1 MLNGHS
7 KKYELEITMGSMKI
21 RIIIALVIGAFSLI
35 SYFSSTTQNPITG
48 EKQHI
53 SMSEDEEIAMGLQS
67 APEMAN
73 QFGGVS
79 QNAQAQ
85 AIVEQIGKEVVQQS
99 VAKKSKYQFNF
110 HLLADAKTVNAF
122 ALPGGQIFITEALLS
137 RLKTKAQLAG
147 VLGHEVGHV
156 LARHSA
162 EHIAKQKLTS
172 GLTTAAVIGVDPTGG
187 GAQMAQM
194 VAGLINMKYG
204 RADELEADKLGL
216 RLMSEASYDPRALIG
231 VMEILAQA
239 SGGSRQPE
247 YSSTHP
253 SPENRMEKIQQELAT
268 MFPGGVPEGLKK

>member
-1 MLNGHS
+1 
-7 KKYELEITMGSMKI
+7 MGSFKV
-21 RIIIALVIGAFSLI
+21 RIIIALVIAAFSLI

-53 SMSEDEEIAMGLQS
+53 SMSEEEEIAMGLQS

-73 QFGGVS
+73 QFGGLS
-79 QNAQAQ
+79 RNAEAR
-85 AIVEQIGKEVVQQS
+85 ALVEQIGSEVVQQS
-99 VAKKSKYQFNF
+99 VAKTSKYQFNF
-110 HLLADAKTVNAF
+110 HLLADPQTVNAF
-122 ALPGGQIFITEALLS
+122 ALPGGQIFITEALLG
-137 RLKTKAQLAG
+137 RLQTKAQLAG

-204 RADELEADKLGL
+204 RADELESDKLGL
-216 RLMSEASYDPRALIG
+216 RLMAEAGYDPRELIG

-239 SGGSRQPE
+239 SGGGSRQPE
-247 YSSTHP
+247 FASTHP
-253 SPENRMEKIQQELAT
+253 SPENRVQKIQEELSA
-268 MFPGGVPEGLKK
+268 MFPNGVPEGLKK

>member
-1 MLNGHS
+1 
-7 KKYELEITMGSMKI
+7 MGGFKI
-21 RIIIALVIGAFSLI
+21 RIIIALVIAAFSLI
-35 SYFSSTTQNPITG
+35 SYFSSTTHNPITG

-53 SMSEDEEIAMGLQS
+53 SMSEEEEIAMGLQS

-73 QFGGVS
+73 QFGGLS
-79 QNAQAQ
+79 KSAEGSAM
-85 AIVEQIGKEVVQQS
+85 VEQIGSEVVKQS
-99 VAKKSKYQFNF
+99 VAKTSKYKFNF
-110 HLLADAKTVNAF
+110 HLLADQQTVNAF

-172 GLTTAAVIGVDPTGG
+172 GLTTAAVIGVDPAGG

-204 RADELEADKLGL
+204 RADELESDKLGL
-216 RLMSEASYDPRALIG
+216 RLMSEAGYDPRALIG

-247 YSSTHP
+247 FASSHP
-253 SPENRMEKIQQELAT
+253 SPENRVQKIEEELAAL
-268 MFPGGVPEGLKK
+268 FPNGVPQGLKK

>member
-1 MLNGHS
+1 
-7 KKYELEITMGSMKI
+7 MGGLKI
-21 RIIIALVIGAFSLI
+21 RIIIALVIAAFSVI

-53 SMSEDEEIAMGLQS
+53 SMTEDEEIAMGLQS

-73 QFGGVS
+73 QFGGLS
-79 QNAQAQ
+79 RSADGRAL
-85 AIVEQIGKEVVQQS
+85 VEQTGAEVVRQS
-99 VAKKSKYQFNF
+99 VAKTSKYQFNF
-110 HLLADAKTVNAF
+110 HLLADQQTVNAF

-137 RLKTKAQLAG
+137 RLKTKGQLAG

-204 RADELEADKLGL
+204 RGDELEADKLGL
-216 RLMSEASYDPRALIG
+216 RLMSEAQYDPRAMIG
-231 VMEILAQA
+231 VMEILEQA
-239 SGGSRQPE
+239 TGGSRQPE
-247 YSSTHP
+247 FGSSHP
-253 SPENRMEKIQQELAT
+253 SPENRIQKIQEELKAL
-268 MFPGGVPEGLKK
+268 FPNGAPAGLKP

>member
-1 MLNGHS
+1 
-7 KKYELEITMGSMKI
+7 MGSLKI
-21 RIIIALVIGAFSLI
+21 RIIIALVIAAFSVI

-79 QNAQAQ
+79 RNADASSL
-85 AIVEQIGKEVVQQS
+85 VKQIGNEVVQQS
-99 VAKKSKYQFNF
+99 VAKTSKYKFDF
-110 HLLADAKTVNAF
+110 HLLADQQTVNAF

-137 RLKTKAQLAG
+137 RLKTKGQLAG

-172 GLTTAAVIGVDPTGG
+172 GLTTAAVIVWFI
-187 GAQMAQM
+187 
-194 VAGLINMKYG
+194 VR
-204 RADELEADKLGL
+204 RA
-216 RLMSEASYDPRALIG
+216 P
-231 VMEILAQA
+231 
-239 SGGSRQPE
+239 
-247 YSSTHP
+247 
-253 SPENRMEKIQQELAT
+253 
-268 MFPGGVPEGLKK
+268 

>member
-1 MLNGHS
+1 
-7 KKYELEITMGSMKI
+7 MGSFKV
-21 RIIIALVIGAFSLI
+21 RIMIALVIAAVSLI
-35 SYFSSTTQNPITG
+35 SYFSSTSENPITG

-53 SMSEDEEIAMGLQS
+53 GMSEEEEIAMGLQS
-67 APEMAN
+67 APEMAR
-73 QFGGVS
+73 QFGGLS
-79 QNAQAQ
+79 QNAEARGL
-85 AIVEQIGKEVVQQS
+85 VEQIGSEVVQQS
-99 VAKKSKYQFNF
+99 VAKTSKYQFNF
-110 HLLADAKTVNAF
+110 HLLADPKTVNAF

-162 EHIAKQKLTS
+162 EQMAKQRLTS
-172 GLTTAAVIGVDPTGG
+172 GLTTAAVIGVDPSGG

-204 RADELEADKLGL
+204 REDELESDKLGL
-216 RLMSEASYDPRALIG
+216 RLMSEAGYDPRALTA

-247 YSSTHP
+247 FASTHP
-253 SPENRMEKIQQELAT
+253 NPENRVQRIEQELAAL
-268 MFPGGVPEGLKK
+268 FPNGVPEGLVK

>member
-1 MLNGHS
+1 
-7 KKYELEITMGSMKI
+7 MGGSKI
-21 RIIIALVIGAFSLI
+21 RIIIALVIAGVSLI
-35 SYFSSTTQNPITG
+35 SYFSSTTHNPITG

-67 APEMAN
+67 APEMAR
-73 QFGGVS
+73 QFGGLSRNAEKS
-79 QNAQAQ
+79 QLVA
-85 AIVEQIGKEVVQQS
+85 QIGNEVVQQS
-99 VAKKSKYQFNF
+99 IAKTSKYQFNF
-110 HLLADAKTVNAF
+110 HLLADQQTVNAF
-122 ALPGGQIFITEALLS
+122 ALPGGQIFITEALLG
-137 RLKTKAQLAG
+137 RIKTKGQLAG

-204 RADELEADKLGL
+204 RADELESDKLGL
-216 RLMSEASYDPRALIG
+216 RLMAEAGYDPRALIG

-247 YSSTHP
+247 FSSSHP
-253 SPENRMEKIQQELAT
+253 SPENRVQKIEDGLNEL
-268 MFPGGVPEGLKK
+268 FPNGVPAGLEP

>member
-1 MLNGHS
+1 
-7 KKYELEITMGSMKI
+7 MGSFKV
-21 RIIIALVIGAFSLI
+21 RIIIALVIAAFSLI

-53 SMSEDEEIAMGLQS
+53 SMSEEEEIAMGLQS

-73 QFGGVS
+73 QFGGLS
-79 QNAQAQ
+79 RNAEAR
-85 AIVEQIGKEVVQQS
+85 ALVEQIGGEVVQQS
-99 VAKKSKYQFNF
+99 VAKTSKYKFNF
-110 HLLADAKTVNAF
+110 HLLADPQTVNAF

-137 RLKTKAQLAG
+137 RLHTKAQLAG

-172 GLTTAAVIGVDPTGG
+172 GLTTAAVIGVDPSGG

-204 RADELEADKLGL
+204 RADELESDKLGL
-216 RLMSEASYDPRALIG
+216 RLMAEAGYDPRELIG

-239 SGGSRQPE
+239 SGGGSRQPE
-247 YSSTHP
+247 FASTHP
-253 SPENRMEKIQQELAT
+253 SPENRMQKIQEELAA
-268 MFPGGVPEGLKK
+268 MFPNGVPEGLRK

>member
-1 MLNGHS
+1 
-7 KKYELEITMGSMKI
+7 MGSFKI
-21 RIIIALVIGAFSLI
+21 RIIIALVIAGFSLI

-53 SMSEDEEIAMGLQS
+53 SMSEEEEIAMGLQS

-73 QFGGVS
+73 QFGGLS
-79 QNAQAQ
+79 RNADAR
-85 AIVEQIGKEVVQQS
+85 ALVEQIGSEVVQQS
-99 VAKKSKYQFNF
+99 VAKTSKYKFNF
-110 HLLADAKTVNAF
+110 HLLADPQTVNAF
-122 ALPGGQIFITEALLS
+122 ALPGGQIFITEALLG

-162 EHIAKQKLTS
+162 EQIAKQRLTS
-172 GLTTAAVIGVDPTGG
+172 GLTTAAVIGVDPSGG

-216 RLMSEASYDPRALIG
+216 RLMSEARYDPRALIG

-239 SGGSRQPE
+239 SGGGSRQPE
-247 YSSTHP
+247 FASTHP
-253 SPENRMEKIQQELAT
+253 SPENRLQKIQDELAT
-268 MFPGGVPEGLKK
+268 MFPNGVPEGLTK

>member
-172 GLTTAAVIGVDPTGG
+172 GLTTAAVIGVDPTGD

-247 YSSTHP
+247 FSSTHP

>member
-1 MLNGHS
+1 
-7 KKYELEITMGSMKI
+7 MGGFKI
-21 RIIIALVIGAFSLI
+21 RIIIALVIAAFSLI
-35 SYFSSTTQNPITG
+35 SYFSSTTHNPITG

-53 SMSEDEEIAMGLQS
+53 SMSEDEEIAMGLQA

-73 QFGGVS
+73 QFGGLS
-79 QNAQAQ
+79 RNADASRLV
-85 AIVEQIGKEVVQQS
+85 AQIGNEVVQQS
-99 VAKKSKYQFNF
+99 IAKTSKYQFNF
-110 HLLADAKTVNAF
+110 HLLADQQTVNAF
-122 ALPGGQIFITEALLS
+122 ALPGGQIFITEALVG
-137 RLKTKAQLAG
+137 RIKTKGQLAG

-204 RADELEADKLGL
+204 RADELESDKLGL
-216 RLMSEASYDPRALIG
+216 RLMAEAGYDPRALIG

-247 YSSTHP
+247 FSSSHP
-253 SPENRMEKIQQELAT
+253 SPENRVQKIEAGLSEL
-268 MFPGGVPEGLKK
+268 FPNGVPAGLKP